1 MKKYLLFSILTLI
14 TTIAFAQKDR
24 DTIPKY
30 LKSPFIP
37 AFKIVQTN
45 GTNFTKDSLPA
56 EKPLIIM
63 YFSPDCGHCQI
74 QTKDMLDS
82 MQYLQSA
89 TIMLVAYKKMEELIE
104 FSNHYELSKFSNIHI
119 GRDPKYFLPSF
130 FNVKFT
136 PFIAIYNKKGAFV
149 KAFDKGASVLEMHNY
164 L

>member
-1 MKKYLLFSILTLI
+1 MKKYLLFSILI
-14 TTIAFAQKDR
+14 VIATIAFAQKDR

-45 GTNFTKDSLPA
+45 GTNYTKDSLPA
-56 EKPLIIM
+56 ETPLIIM

-74 QTKDMLDS
+74 QTKEMLDS

-89 TIMLVAYKKMEELIE
+89 TIMLVAYKKMEVLIE
-104 FSNHYELSKFSNIHI
+104 FSNHYELCKFTNIHI

-136 PFIAIYNKKGAFV
+136 PFIAIYNKKGEFV
-149 KAFDKGASVLEMHNY
+149 KAFEQGASVLEMRNY

>member
-1 MKKYLLFSILTLI
+1 MKKYLLFSILI
-14 TTIAFAQKDR
+14 VIATIAFAQKDR

-45 GTNFTKDSLPA
+45 GTNYTKDSLPA
-56 EKPLIIM
+56 ETPLIIM

-74 QTKDMLDS
+74 QTKEMLDS

-104 FSNHYELSKFSNIHI
+104 FSNHYELSKFTNIHI

-136 PFIAIYNKKGAFV
+136 PFIAIYNKKGEFV
-149 KAFDKGASVLEMHNY
+149 KAFEQGASVLEMRNY

>member
-136 PFIAIYNKKGAFV
+136 PFIAIYNKKGEFV
-149 KAFDKGASVLEMHNY
+149 KAFEQGASVIQMNNY

>member
-1 MKKYLLFSILTLI
+1 MKKYLLFSILI
-14 TTIAFAQKDR
+14 VIATIAFAQKDR

-45 GTNFTKDSLPA
+45 GTNYTKDSLPA
-56 EKPLIIM
+56 ETPLIIM

-74 QTKDMLDS
+74 QTKEMLDS
-82 MQYLQSA
+82 MQYLQSV

-104 FSNHYELSKFSNIHI
+104 FSNHYELSKFTNIHI

-136 PFIAIYNKKGAFV
+136 PFIAIYNKKGEFV
-149 KAFDKGASVLEMHNY
+149 KAFEQGASVLEMRNY

>member
-1 MKKYLLFSILTLI
+1 MKKYFLFSTLI
-14 TTIAFAQKDR
+14 LVTTIAFAQKDT
-24 DTIPKY
+24 DTIPQY
-30 LKSPFIP
+30 LKYPFIP

-63 YFSPDCGHCQI
+63 YFSPDCSHCQI

-89 TIMLVAYKKMEELIE
+89 TIILVAYKKMEDLIE
-104 FSNHYELSKFSNIHI
+104 FSNHYGLSKFSNIHI